1 MTPTVKVA
9 AICLTADR
17 PMMTARVVKCFL
29 EQTYPAEY
37 RTLYILDSGETP
49 IARTLPSWRESVGI
63 KYFRYHNTGK
73 IGELRNVANEQ
84 ACINDVE
91 VLMHW
96 DSDDWY
102 APAYMASQV
111 ARLDSDICAVGF
123 NSVLFYDCLKGEAW
137 RYDHS
142 SMSYGIGA
150 SLTYWASCWKKIPF
164 EPISAGEDTRWLR
177 LVKSRGFSGVAYDG
191 PEMIATLHSSNTA
204 SQKALGERNLAGNH
218 NHWTRL
224 PEWDAYAAKVLEIK

>member
-1 MTPTVKVA
+1 
-9 AICLTADR
+9 
-17 PMMTARVVKCFL
+17 
-29 EQTYPAEY
+29 
-37 RTLYILDSGETP
+37 
-49 IARTLPSWRESVGI
+49 
-63 KYFRYHNTGK
+63 
-73 IGELRNVANEQ
+73 
-84 ACINDVE
+84 
-91 VLMHW
+91 MHW

-224 PEWDAYAAKVLEIK
+224 PEWDAYAAKVLEMK